1 MLSLKISAHA
11 LHKAGTETRLY
22 EDAFAFDEAAGRAA
36 VADGASDAFEAGVW
50 ARLLVAT
57 YVHAPPTISPRAF
70 LEWLQGPARAWS
82 AMVNWAALPWY
93 AEEKARTVG
102 GLATLLGFSLDEG
115 ANGDAKTTCWRAVA
129 VGDTC
134 LLHVRKHE
142 VLMRFPIENAEA
154 FDTTPALLSTRLQH
168 DKSVLEDGALRH
180 YDGTC
185 QAGDLFL
192 LSTDAMAEWLYGLA
206 ELDDLKLSWESV
218 STLIEEDFEGLIEE
232 LRTQSI
238 IRNDDVTLLVLRVA
252 EKGETDK
259 DKT

>member
-1 MLSLKISAHA
+1 MLSLKISAYA

-22 EDAFAFDEAAGRAA
+22 EDAYAFDEAAGRAA
-36 VADGASDAFEAGVW
+36 LADGASDAFEAGFW

-93 AEEKARTVG
+93 AEEKARNVG

-115 ANGDAKTTCWRAVA
+115 SNGDAKMTCWRAVA

-238 IRNDDVTLLVLRVA
+238 IRNDDVMLLVLRVA
-252 EKGETDK
+252 ENGET
-259 DKT
+259 

>member
-11 LHKAGTETRLY
+11 LHKAGTETCLY

-57 YVHAPPTISPRAF
+57 YVHAPPTISTRAF

-82 AMVNWAALPWY
+82 ATLNWAALPWY

-102 GLATLLGFSLDEG
+102 GLATLLGFSLDEVS
-115 ANGDAKTTCWRAVA
+115 NGDSKTTSWRAIA

-154 FDTTPALLSTRLQH
+154 FSTTPALLSTRLQH
-168 DKSVLEDGALRH
+168 DKSMLEDGGLHH
-180 YDGTC
+180 YGGTC

-192 LSTDAMAEWLYGLA
+192 LSTDAMAEWLYSLA

-252 EKGETDK
+252 ENGETYK
-259 DKT
+259 LKT